1 MDNNNEQIANIMEN
15 WIQNNVT
22 GAKGQYKP

>member
-22 GAKGQYKP
+22 GPQGQYKP